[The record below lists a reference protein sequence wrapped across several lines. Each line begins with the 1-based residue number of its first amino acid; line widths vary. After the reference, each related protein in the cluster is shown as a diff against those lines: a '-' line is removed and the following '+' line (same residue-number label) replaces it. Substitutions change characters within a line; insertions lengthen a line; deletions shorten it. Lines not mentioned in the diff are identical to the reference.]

1 MKRSFLVF
9 TLVFCVLSLGAAPA
23 AVQTPAQNQPQAQN
37 DHKAAKPKTAAK
49 GYSFAE
55 ELIDL
60 PIKPFEIQKLSDSE
74 LISINPQ
81 ALKAYEN
88 AAALENNPNVFE
100 NPNAVGKAWTEVA
113 KITVNNPFL
122 NTANSRIEEWKKVI
136 EIFKAHKDN
145 VDKIKTLLASS
156 ILTNEQ
162 KKGVLLKHLD
172 DFGITFGTQEIFD
185 LTKNTNGFDTVLKGT
200 DFQAKIKDIKRARC
214 EKKSGRDCFECGRNY
229 TDIAYEKLTFF
240 TKACDMKYQ
249 PGCEEVNKI
258 KAEQEAE
265 KARIAAEERRKAE
278 EFATK
283 SYNLTEEPID
293 LIKPFVL
300 GTVNEQDVLNASPA
314 VLKKFEAAVAK
325 EKEKESIK
333 TPGAMTVMW
342 EEIAK
347 ITDKNPFQQI
357 AQARGAQWRECAE
370 KMERHENSTNQIK
383 KNIPENT
390 VSLEQKIYLTLK
402 HLDEY
407 GLIFGALEVANA
419 VTYSNEIANYD
430 AVKTKIKDVR
440 LQRCNLNS
448 ASDCHTFAM
457 NHAVNE
463 FDKKAYLKKACDLG
477 RMEACSGQPA
487 PVVAAPAPAQQPVT
501 QQAAEPEKKEPEKK
515 AEPTEEDKFKKE
527 LWDAGK
533 RTRIAVATT
542 TLVAGVVVGVLG
554 GVSLYGASKYKKDRD
569 KWGHYYEQSETQED
583 MDKYRKKTTDA
594 HNKMNKYN
602 TLGGVGLGL
611 GAALIA
617 TGITFYCIEFKGE
630 KEVRKKYNVSF
641 GASPFDG
648 TLQFAINW

>member
-1 MKRSFLVF
+1 MKRFFLVF
-9 TLVFCVLSLGAAPA
+9 TLIFCVLSLGAAPA
-23 AVQTPAQNQPQAQN
+23 AIQIPAQNDQN
-37 DHKAAKPKTAAK
+37 KAAKPKTAAK

-60 PIKPFEIQKLSDSE
+60 PIKPFEVQKLTDSE
-74 LISINPQ
+74 LININPQ

-88 AAALENNPNVFE
+88 AAALENNPNVFD
-100 NPNAVGKAWTEVA
+100 NPNAVGKAWADVA

-122 NTANSRIEEWKKVI
+122 NTANTRIEEWKKVI

-172 DFGITFGTQEIFD
+172 DFGVTFGAQEIFD

-200 DFQAKIKDIKRARC
+200 DFQAKIKDIKRTRC
-214 EKKSGRDCFECGRNY
+214 EKNSGKDCFECGKDY
-229 TDIAYEKLTFF
+229 TEVAYEKLTFF
-240 TKACDMKYQ
+240 TKACNMKYQ

-283 SYNLTEEPID
+283 SYNLTEEPIN
-293 LIKPFVL
+293 LISPFAL
-300 GTVNEQDVLNASPA
+300 GTVSEQDILNASPA
-314 VLKKFEAAVAK
+314 VLKKFETAVAK
-325 EKEKESIK
+325 EKEKNSIK

-347 ITDKNPFQQI
+347 ITDKNPFQQT
-357 AQARGAQWRECAE
+357 AQTRGAQWRECAQ
-370 KMERHENSTNQIK
+370 KMEKHENSTNQIR
-383 KNIPENT
+383 KNIPEST

-419 VTYSNEIANYD
+419 VTYSSEIANYD
-430 AVKTKIKDVR
+430 AVKTKIKAVR

-448 ASDCHTFAM
+448 AVDCHTFAM

-477 RMEACSGQPA
+477 RMEACSGQP
-487 PVVAAPAPAQQPVT
+487 VAAPAPVQPVA

-527 LWDAGK
+527 LWEAGK
-533 RTRIAVATT
+533 KTRITVATS

-554 GVSLYGASKYKKDRD
+554 GVSLYGASKAKKDRD
-569 KWGHYYEQSETQED
+569 KYGHYYEQSETQED
-583 MDKYRKKTTDA
+583 MDKYRKKTSDA
-594 HNKMNKYN
+594 HNKMNTYN
-602 TLGGVGLGL
+602 ALGGVGLGL

-630 KEVRKKYNVSF
+630 KEVKKKYNVSF